1 MVITSCKPDLP
12 SFPLGALSGEES
24 PDEPG
29 RRSRRTVL
37 AVLLRVDVKSDS

>member
-29 RRSRRTVL
+29 RRSRRVL